1 MAYRLE
7 LEPEDLRGGDGAVAA
22 RRWGMIVVLALMVM
36 AGSAAAFW
44 AAWRAIG
51 HHGAPGAVPV
61 LHADERPVKVPPA
74 NPGGME
80 VPDQD
85 MYILNRDKPVDSRVE
100 QLLPPPETPLPRPT
114 PPQPVVT
121 DSPPATP
128 APVAAPAVQVTPE
141 PATAP
146 PAAAEPAPPPASA
159 PAAAAAQSPP
169 VAVAAPP
176 PAAVAPP
183 TPAVMPTHVAPPS
196 PPKAVS
202 GSGYRLQLG
211 AVRTAEAAQQEW
223 TRLKREQPELL
234 GSLSAE
240 ARRVDLRERG
250 VYYRIV
256 AGPIG
261 DAAAAEHACDE
272 LKRHKVGCLLVKP

>member
-7 LEPEDLRGGDGAVAA
+7 LEPEDLRGGAVAA
-22 RRWGMIVVLALMVM
+22 RRWGMIFVLALMVM
-36 AGSAAAFW
+36 AGSAAVFW
-44 AAWRAIG
+44 AAWHAIG
-51 HHGAPGAVPV
+51 HHGTPGAVPV

-85 MYILNRDKPVDSRVE
+85 MYILNRDRPVDSRVE

-114 PPQPVVT
+114 PPASTMMV
-121 DSPPATP
+121 PP
-128 APVAAPAVQVTPE
+128 

-146 PAAAEPAPPPASA
+146 AVAASPEPPAA
-159 PAAAAAQSPP
+159 PAAAAASAPPPSVAAPAAAPP
-169 VAVAAPP
+169 VVTAPPVVAIAPPP
-176 PAAVAPP
+176 PAAVVPAAPP
-183 TPAVMPTHVAPPS
+183 AAMPASVAPAS
-196 PPKAVS
+196 KAAA
-202 GSGYRLQLG
+202 GAGYRLQLG
-211 AVRTAEAAQQEW
+211 AVRTAAAAQQEW
-223 TRLKREQPELL
+223 TRLKREQGEIL
-234 GSLSAE
+234 GALDAE
-240 ARRVDLRERG
+240 ARRVDLGERG
-250 VYYRIV
+250 IYYRII